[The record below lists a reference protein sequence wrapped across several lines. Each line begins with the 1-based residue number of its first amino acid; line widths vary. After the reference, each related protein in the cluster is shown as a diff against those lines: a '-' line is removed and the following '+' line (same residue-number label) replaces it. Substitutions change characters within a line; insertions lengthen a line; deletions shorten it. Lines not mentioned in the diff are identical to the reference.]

1 MKLFIGCSSSNN
13 IPTEYFDD
21 CKVLLEELMKENDLV
36 FGACNSGLMGLA
48 YNTTLKANGNITGI
62 CPEAYK
68 DDFKTLK
75 CDTEI
80 TTKSVSERTDSVIS
94 SSDALIFLPGG
105 IGTIYELFTAIES
118 KRCHEFNKPI
128 VIYNSNGYFDK
139 LLEFMDKV
147 YSEKFSGF
155 KDKRNYL
162 VTDSIS
168 SILYYINNYKRI
180 KETETTFG
188 YSYEEF
194 SEMYK
199 KTNGFSETSDEID
212 PALMQFIR
220 EEDRPNVL
228 KKVKKDHSKH
238 KRSKSSFSF
247 AI

>member
-1 MKLFIGCSSSNN
+1 MKLFIGCSSSND
-13 IPTEYFDD
+13 IPTEYFND

-168 SILYYINNYKRI
+168 SILYYINNYKKI

-212 PALMQFIR
+212 PALIQFIR

-228 KKVKKDHSKH
+228 KKVKKDDSKH
-238 KRSKSSFSF
+238 
-247 AI
+247 

>member
-1 MKLFIGCSSSNN
+1 MKLFIGCSSSND
-13 IPTEYFDD
+13 IPTEYFND

-48 YNTTLKANGNITGI
+48 YNTTFKANGNITGI

-80 TTKSVSERTDSVIS
+80 TTKSVSERTDSVIL

-147 YSEKFSGF
+147 YSEKFSSF
-155 KDKRNYL
+155 KDKRNYI

-168 SILYYINNYKRI
+168 LILYYINNYKEI
-180 KETETTFG
+180 N
-188 YSYEEF
+188 SYDAF

-199 KTNGFSETSDEID
+199 TAEIN
-212 PALMQFIR
+212 PATH
-220 EEDRPNVL
+220 EEGSPKVL
-228 KKVKKDHSKH
+228 KK
-238 KRSKSSFSF
+238 
-247 AI
+247 I

>member
-1 MKLFIGCSSSNN
+1 MRLFIGCSSSNN
-13 IPTEYFDD
+13 IPKEYFED

-48 YNTTLKANGNITGI
+48 YNTTLKTNGSITGI

-68 DDFKTLK
+68 DDFKELK

-94 SSDALIFLPGG
+94 SSDALVFLPGG

-118 KRCHEFNKPI
+118 KRCHEFDKPI
-128 VIYNSNGYFDK
+128 VVYNSNGYFDK

-168 SILYYINNYKRI
+168 SILYYLNNYKKI
-180 KETETTFG
+180 KETETKFNF
-188 YSYEEF
+188 SYEEF
-194 SEMYK
+194 SEMYQ
-199 KTNGFSETSDEID
+199 KTNGFSETSDELD
-212 PALMQFIR
+212 PALMQFVR
-220 EEDRPNVL
+220 EEDRPIVL
-228 KKVKKDHSKH
+228 KKQNKPSKQ
-238 KRSKSSFSF
+238 
-247 AI
+247 

>member
-1 MKLFIGCSSSNN
+1 MKLFIGCSSSND
-13 IPTEYFDD
+13 IPTEYFND

-80 TTKSVSERTDSVIS
+80 TTKSVSERTDTVIS

-118 KRCHEFNKPI
+118 KRCHEFNKSI

-180 KETETTFG
+180 KEAETTFG

-199 KTNGFSETSDEID
+199 KTNGCSETSDEID
-212 PALMQFIR
+212 PALIQFIR

-228 KKVKKDHSKH
+228 KKANRVEK
-238 KRSKSSFSF
+238 
-247 AI
+247 IN

>member
-1 MKLFIGCSSSNN
+1 MKLFIGCSSSND
-13 IPTEYFDD
+13 IPTEYFND

-80 TTKSVSERTDSVIS
+80 TTKSVSERTDTVIS

-168 SILYYINNYKRI
+168 SILYYINNYKKI

-212 PALMQFIR
+212 PALIQFIR
-220 EEDRPNVL
+220 EEDRTNVL
-228 KKVKKDHSKH
+228 KKVKKDDSKH
-238 KRSKSSFSF
+238 
-247 AI
+247 

>member
-1 MKLFIGCSSSNN
+1 MKLFIGCSSSND
-13 IPTEYFDD
+13 IPIEYFND

-80 TTKSVSERTDSVIS
+80 TTKSVSERTDTVIS

-168 SILYYINNYKRI
+168 SILYYINNYKKI

-212 PALMQFIR
+212 PALIQFIR

-228 KKVKKDHSKH
+228 KKVKKDDSKH
-238 KRSKSSFSF
+238 
-247 AI
+247 

>member
-1 MKLFIGCSSSNN
+1 MKLFIGCSSSND
-13 IPTEYFDD
+13 IPTEYFND
-21 CKVLLEELMKENDLV
+21 CKALLEELMKENDLV

-212 PALMQFIR
+212 PALIQFIR

-228 KKVKKDHSKH
+228 KKVKKDDSKH
-238 KRSKSSFSF
+238 
-247 AI
+247 

>member
-36 FGACNSGLMGLA
+36 FGACNSGLMGLT
-48 YNTTLKANGNITGI
+48 YNITLKANGNITGI

-168 SILYYINNYKRI
+168 LILYYINNYKKI

-194 SEMYK
+194 SELYK

-212 PALMQFIR
+212 PALIQFIR

-228 KKVKKDHSKH
+228 KKVKKDDSKH
-238 KRSKSSFSF
+238 
-247 AI
+247 

>member
-1 MKLFIGCSSSNN
+1 MKLFIGCSSSSY

-21 CKVLLEELMKENDLV
+21 CKALLEELMKTNDLV

-48 YNTTLKANGNITGI
+48 YNIALELNRTITGI

-80 TTKSVSERTDSVIS
+80 TAKSVSERTENLIEEC
-94 SSDALIFLPGG
+94 DALIFLPGG

-139 LLEFMDKV
+139 LLEFMDKI
-147 YSEKFSGF
+147 YRENFSGF
-155 KDKRNYL
+155 IDKRNYL

-180 KETETTFG
+180 KEIETMFG
-188 YSYEEF
+188 YLYEKF
-194 SEMYK
+194 SEIYK
-199 KTNGFSETSDEID
+199 NNGFSQNFDVVEE
-212 PALMQFIR
+212 PALTQFVR
-220 EEDRPNVL
+220 EEDSTIVL
-228 KKVKKDHSKH
+228 RKSKKDDSKQQHS
-238 KRSKSSFSF
+238 
-247 AI
+247 

>member
-1 MKLFIGCSSSNN
+1 MKLFIGCSSSND
-13 IPTEYFDD
+13 IPTEYFND

-80 TTKSVSERTDSVIS
+80 TTKSVSERTDSVIL

-147 YSEKFSGF
+147 YSEKFSSF
-155 KDKRNYL
+155 KDKRNYI

-168 SILYYINNYKRI
+168 LILYYINNYKEI
-180 KETETTFG
+180 N
-188 YSYEEF
+188 SYDAF

-199 KTNGFSETSDEID
+199 TAEIN
-212 PALMQFIR
+212 PATH
-220 EEDRPNVL
+220 EEGSPKVL
-228 KKVKKDHSKH
+228 KK
-238 KRSKSSFSF
+238 
-247 AI
+247 I

>member
-1 MKLFIGCSSSNN
+1 MKLFIGCSSKND
-13 IPTEYFDD
+13 IPTEYFND

-168 SILYYINNYKRI
+168 SILYYINNYKKI

-212 PALMQFIR
+212 PALIQFIR

-228 KKVKKDHSKH
+228 KKVKKDDSKH
-238 KRSKSSFSF
+238 
-247 AI
+247 

>member
-1 MKLFIGCSSSNN
+1 MKLFIGCSSSND
-13 IPTEYFDD
+13 ISTEYFED

-48 YNTTLKANGNITGI
+48 YNTTLKANGDITGI

-118 KRCHEFNKPI
+118 KRCHEFDKPI
-128 VIYNSNGYFDK
+128 VVYNSNGYFDK

-168 SILYYINNYKRI
+168 SILYYINNYKKI

-212 PALMQFIR
+212 PALIQFIR

-228 KKVKKDHSKH
+228 KKVKKDDSKH
-238 KRSKSSFSF
+238 
-247 AI
+247 

>member
-1 MKLFIGCSSSNN
+1 MKLFIGCSSNN
-13 IPTEYFDD
+13 DIPTEYFND

-168 SILYYINNYKRI
+168 SILYYINNYKKI

-188 YSYEEF
+188 YSYEEL

-212 PALMQFIR
+212 PALIQFIR

-228 KKVKKDHSKH
+228 KKVKNDDSKH
-238 KRSKSSFSF
+238 
-247 AI
+247 

>member
-1 MKLFIGCSSSNN
+1 MKLFIGCSSNN
-13 IPTEYFDD
+13 DIPTEYFND

-36 FGACNSGLMGLA
+36 FGACNSGLA

-168 SILYYINNYKRI
+168 SILYYINNYKKI

-188 YSYEEF
+188 YSYEEL

-212 PALMQFIR
+212 PALIQFIR

-228 KKVKKDHSKH
+228 KKVKKDDSKH
-238 KRSKSSFSF
+238 
-247 AI
+247 

>member
-1 MKLFIGCSSSNN
+1 MKLFIGCSSSND
-13 IPTEYFDD
+13 IPTEYFND

-105 IGTIYELFTAIES
+105 IGTIYELFTVIES

-168 SILYYINNYKRI
+168 SILYYINNYKKI

-212 PALMQFIR
+212 PALIQFIR

-228 KKVKKDHSKH
+228 KKVKKDDSKH
-238 KRSKSSFSF
+238 
-247 AI
+247 

>member
-1 MKLFIGCSSSNN
+1 MKLFIGCSSSDD
-13 IPTEYFDD
+13 IPQEYFED
-21 CKVLLEELMKENDLV
+21 CRILLEELMKDNDLV

-48 YNTTLKANGNITGI
+48 YNTTIKTNGNITGI

-68 DDFKTLK
+68 DDFKELK

-80 TTKSVSERTDSVIS
+80 TTKSISERTDSVIT

-147 YSEKFSGF
+147 YSEKFSGV
-155 KDKRNYL
+155 KDKRNYF

-168 SILYYINNYKRI
+168 SILYYINNYKKI
-180 KETETTFG
+180 KENETKFG
-188 YSYEEF
+188 FSYEKF
-194 SEMYK
+194 CEMYNI
-199 KTNGFSETSDEID
+199 TNGFSEKSDVLN
-212 PALMQFIR
+212 PALMQSVK
-220 EEDRPNVL
+220 EEDRSNVL
-228 KKVKKDHSKH
+228 KRTK
-238 KRSKSSFSF
+238 
-247 AI
+247 

>member
-168 SILYYINNYKRI
+168 SILYYINNYKKI

-228 KKVKKDHSKH
+228 RKVKKDDSKH
-238 KRSKSSFSF
+238 
-247 AI
+247 

>member
-1 MKLFIGCSSSNN
+1 MKLFIGCSSSND
-13 IPTEYFDD
+13 IPTEYFND

-147 YSEKFSGF
+147 YNEKFSGF

-168 SILYYINNYKRI
+168 SILYYINNYIRI

-228 KKVKKDHSKH
+228 KKVKKDDSKH
-238 KRSKSSFSF
+238 
-247 AI
+247 

>member
-1 MKLFIGCSSSNN
+1 MKLFIGCSSSND
-13 IPTEYFDD
+13 IPTEYFND

-80 TTKSVSERTDSVIS
+80 TTKSVSERTDTVIS

-139 LLEFMDKV
+139 LLEFMDQV

-168 SILYYINNYKRI
+168 SILYYINNYKKI

-212 PALMQFIR
+212 PALIQFIR

-228 KKVKKDHSKH
+228 KKVKKDDSKH
-238 KRSKSSFSF
+238 
-247 AI
+247 

>member
-1 MKLFIGCSSSNN
+1 MKLFIGCSSSND
-13 IPTEYFDD
+13 IPTEYFND

-80 TTKSVSERTDSVIS
+80 TTKSVSERTDTVIS

-168 SILYYINNYKRI
+168 SILYYNNNYKKI

-212 PALMQFIR
+212 PALIQFIR

-228 KKVKKDHSKH
+228 KKVKKDDSKH
-238 KRSKSSFSF
+238 
-247 AI
+247 

>member
-1 MKLFIGCSSSNN
+1 MKLFIGCSSSND
-13 IPTEYFDD
+13 IPTEYFND

-48 YNTTLKANGNITGI
+48 YNTTLKANENITGI

-80 TTKSVSERTDSVIS
+80 TTKSVSERTDTVIS

-118 KRCHEFNKPI
+118 KWCHEFNKPI

-168 SILYYINNYKRI
+168 SILYYINNYKKI

-212 PALMQFIR
+212 PALIQFIR

-228 KKVKKDHSKH
+228 KKVKKDDSKH
-238 KRSKSSFSF
+238 
-247 AI
+247 

>member
-1 MKLFIGCSSSNN
+1 MKLFIGCSSSND
-13 IPTEYFDD
+13 IPTEYFND

-118 KRCHEFNKPI
+118 KRCHEFDKPI

-212 PALMQFIR
+212 PALIQFIR

-228 KKVKKDHSKH
+228 RKVKKDDSKH
-238 KRSKSSFSF
+238 
-247 AI
+247 

>member
-1 MKLFIGCSSSNN
+1 MKLFIGCSSNN
-13 IPTEYFDD
+13 DIPTEYFND

-168 SILYYINNYKRI
+168 SILYYINNYKKI

-212 PALMQFIR
+212 PALIQFIR

-228 KKVKKDHSKH
+228 KKVKKDDSKH
-238 KRSKSSFSF
+238 
-247 AI
+247 

>member
-13 IPTEYFDD
+13 IPQEYFED
-21 CKVLLEELMKENDLV
+21 CRILLEELMKENDLV

-48 YNTTLKANGNITGI
+48 YNTTLKANGSITGI

-75 CDTEI
+75 CNTEI

-94 SSDALIFLPGG
+94 SSDALVFLPGG

-199 KTNGFSETSDEID
+199 KTNGFSETSDELD
-212 PALMQFIR
+212 PALMQFVR
-220 EEDRPNVL
+220 EEDRPNIL
-228 KKVKKDHSKH
+228 KKTK
-238 KRSKSSFSF
+238 
-247 AI
+247 

>member
-1 MKLFIGCSSSNN
+1 MKLFIGCSSSND
-13 IPTEYFDD
+13 IPTEYFED

-48 YNTTLKANGNITGI
+48 YNTTLKANGDIIGI

-168 SILYYINNYKRI
+168 SILYYINNYKKI

-212 PALMQFIR
+212 PALIQFIR

-228 KKVKKDHSKH
+228 KKVKKDDSKH
-238 KRSKSSFSF
+238 
-247 AI
+247 

>member
-1 MKLFIGCSSSNN
+1 MKLFIGCSSSND
-13 IPTEYFDD
+13 IPTEYFND

-80 TTKSVSERTDSVIS
+80 TTKSVSERTDTVIS

-168 SILYYINNYKRI
+168 SILYYINNYKKI

-212 PALMQFIR
+212 PALIQFIR

-228 KKVKKDHSKH
+228 KKVKKDDSKH
-238 KRSKSSFSF
+238 
-247 AI
+247 